1 MRYQQLF
8 VVAPIFFA
16 LLTGGCKKEAPGG
29 ELLGEAKGKA
39 GGVTWAVPKNW
50 TVEPERPMRAATYA
64 VAAQPGD
71 PEGGDCSVI
80 YFGPGVGGDNASNI
94 NRWVNQ
100 FENPDAPKTESK
112 EISGMNV
119 TIVQVGG
126 AYLAP
131 GGPMMAPT
139 AKKENFRLLGAIVN
153 SPGGPV
159 FFKLTGPA
167 KTVAAAE
174 AEFDAMINSLSK

>member
-1 MRYQQLF
+1 MNSYRLA
-8 VVAPIFFA
+8 VLVLLA
-16 LLTGGCKKEAPGG
+16 LVIMIGGCKKETSKSD
-29 ELLGEAKGKA
+29 LLGEAQGKA
-39 GGVTWAVPKNW
+39 AGVTWGIPKNW

-80 YFGPGVGGDNASNI
+80 YFGPGVGGDNASNV

-100 FENPDAPKTESK
+100 FENPDAPKTESR

-153 SPGGPV
+153 SPGGPI